1 MSLTESKLSELL
13 ELAKAA
19 LAEQEIIDEK
29 ITNSNCRSQCA
40 CCEDNLKFNRSMLP
54 AFIVEL
60 IERVRKA
67 ESVVRH
73 YESVVA
79 GEALKLSS
87 GDILVVKLAA
97 KWVNEHNDYRHYREN
112 LMSMLPKGV
121 SAIITAEGVDF
132 AALDDEKLANIGL
145 MKKID
150 NLSLNHFLP
159 VAINKIIYLANQ
171 GNELV
176 KVDAQLVTLS
186 NGGKSVTVDAFGR
199 VTWLD
204 VKDGE

>member
-1 MSLTESKLSELL
+1 MSLTEIKLDELL
-13 ELAKAA
+13 EASKAA
-19 LAEQEIIDEK
+19 TAGPCHIYTHPRDSNNYAANASFHEK
-29 ITNSNCRSQCA
+29 VSPQHV
-40 CCEDNLKFNRSMLP
+40 
-54 AFIVEL
+54 VEL

-97 KWVNEHNDYRHYREN
+97 KWVNEHNDYSHYREN

-186 NGGKSVTVDAFGR
+186 KNGKSVTVDGFGR